1 MRTVLV
7 CVRTPLAAQHLTS
20 AAARLGLSAIVRTAV
35 SDPEVMLRLAER
47 PADVVLA
54 DTALTRPDSAGFV
67 RRVLARA
74 PQAAVLLLGTE
85 ESEAAAATI
94 SAGAR
99 GLIQNVDHD
108 LTSAVAKALLLLTAP
123 GRASRQ
129 RITDPARD
137 AAAVGGCARRSGRRR
152 VAPASPAGRPG
163 RRRAGRRAVGAGAAG
178 RRRGGAGGR
187 RVARRRPTRPGPRRT
202 PGPAGRRSA
211 SPSASFRCC
220 SAWPRARATRRSAG
234 SCSSRRTPSRRT
246 PAGCSASSA
255 PGTGRTRWRPA
266 SGPAWSPERAAVD
279 SDGRAAPARRSVPSV
294 RRVVHPVGVAAGV
307 VPGHVVVRVGVV
319 GRLVHPGPA
328 GVEQVAQVAAEQV
341 PVEVVRLAAVLA
353 LDHQPADPDRAPA
366 APGRS
371 PGRRGPPA
379 RPAARRRS
387 AGRRRRRRR
396 VVQARGRVGR
406 VAVERVDGLVVHPLT
421 VDPRARSPPPCLR
434 RPACT
439 DGPASSLGTMRR
451 RAVTWRAPVPRAPPR

>member
-123 GRASRQ
+123 GRATRQ

-137 AAAVGGCARRSGRRR
+137 AAAVGGSGRSGPSPRGSAEPGWAATAADGPAN
-152 VAPASPAGRPG
+152 VASVPVQRGDDEAEAGTGESPSQADAGRPAPNARPSRASIGLTERELQVLLGMAEGKSNAEIG
-163 RRRAGRRAVGAGAAG
+163 RELFVSEDT
-178 RRRGGAGGR
+178 
-187 RVARRRPTRPGPRRT
+187 VKTHARRL
-202 PGPAGRRSA
+202 
-211 SPSASFRCC
+211 FRKLG
-220 SAWPRARATRRSAG
+220 ARDRAHA
-234 SCSSRRTPSRRT
+234 
-246 PAGCSASSA
+246 
-255 PGTGRTRWRPA
+255 
-266 SGPAWSPERAAVD
+266 
-279 SDGRAAPARRSVPSV
+279 
-294 RRVVHPVGVAAGV
+294 VAAGF
-307 VPGHVVVRVGVV
+307 
-319 GRLVHPGPA
+319 
-328 GVEQVAQVAAEQV
+328 
-341 PVEVVRLAAVLA
+341 
-353 LDHQPADPDRAPA
+353 RA
-366 APGRS
+366 
-371 PGRRGPPA
+371 
-379 RPAARRRS
+379 
-387 AGRRRRRRR
+387 
-396 VVQARGRVGR
+396 
-406 VAVERVDGLVVHPLT
+406 GLV
-421 VDPRARSPPPCLR
+421 A
-434 RPACT
+434 
-439 DGPASSLGTMRR
+439 
-451 RAVTWRAPVPRAPPR
+451 

>member
-129 RITDPARD
+129 RSTDPARD
-137 AAAVGGCARRSGRRR
+137 AAAVGGSGRSGP
-152 VAPASPAGRPG
+152 APRGSGEPG
-163 RRRAGRRAVGAGAAG
+163 WTATAAD
-178 RRRGGAGGR
+178 
-187 RVARRRPTRPGPRRT
+187 
-202 PGPAGRRSA
+202 GPAGLA
-211 SPSASFRCC
+211 SVPVQRGDDEAEAGTGEPAAQTDPGR
-220 SAWPRARATRRSAG
+220 PVPNAR
-234 SCSSRRTPSRRT
+234 PSR
-246 PAGCSASSA
+246 ASIGLTERELQVLLGMAEGKSNA
-255 PGTGRTRWRPA
+255 EIGRELFVSEDT
-266 SGPAWSPERAAVD
+266 VKTH
-279 SDGRAAPARRSVPSV
+279 ARRLF
-294 RRVVHPVGVAAGV
+294 RKLGARDRAHAVAAGF
-307 VPGHVVVRVGVV
+307 
-319 GRLVHPGPA
+319 
-328 GVEQVAQVAAEQV
+328 
-341 PVEVVRLAAVLA
+341 
-353 LDHQPADPDRAPA
+353 RA
-366 APGRS
+366 
-371 PGRRGPPA
+371 
-379 RPAARRRS
+379 
-387 AGRRRRRRR
+387 
-396 VVQARGRVGR
+396 
-406 VAVERVDGLVVHPLT
+406 GLV
-421 VDPRARSPPPCLR
+421 A
-434 RPACT
+434 
-439 DGPASSLGTMRR
+439 
-451 RAVTWRAPVPRAPPR
+451 

>member
-137 AAAVGGCARRSGRRR
+137 AAAVGGSGRSG
-152 VAPASPAGRPG
+152 PSPRGSGEPG
-163 RRRAGRRAVGAGAAG
+163 WTATAA
-178 RRRGGAGGR
+178 
-187 RVARRRPTRPGPRRT
+187 
-202 PGPAGRRSA
+202 
-211 SPSASFRCC
+211 
-220 SAWPRARATRRSAG
+220 
-234 SCSSRRTPSRRT
+234 
-246 PAGCSASSA
+246 
-255 PGTGRTRWRPA
+255 
-266 SGPAWSPERAAVD
+266 D
-279 SDGRAAPARRSVPSV
+279 
-294 RRVVHPVGVAAGV
+294 
-307 VPGHVVVRVGVV
+307 
-319 GRLVHPGPA
+319 GPA
-328 GVEQVAQVAAEQV
+328 GVASVPVQRGDDEAEAGTGESAQPDPGRPAPNARPSRASIGLTERELQVLLGMAEGKSNAEIGRELFVSEDTVKTHARRLFRKLGARDRAHAVAAGF
-341 PVEVVRLAAVLA
+341 
-353 LDHQPADPDRAPA
+353 RA
-366 APGRS
+366 
-371 PGRRGPPA
+371 
-379 RPAARRRS
+379 
-387 AGRRRRRRR
+387 
-396 VVQARGRVGR
+396 
-406 VAVERVDGLVVHPLT
+406 GLV
-421 VDPRARSPPPCLR
+421 A
-434 RPACT
+434 
-439 DGPASSLGTMRR
+439 
-451 RAVTWRAPVPRAPPR
+451 